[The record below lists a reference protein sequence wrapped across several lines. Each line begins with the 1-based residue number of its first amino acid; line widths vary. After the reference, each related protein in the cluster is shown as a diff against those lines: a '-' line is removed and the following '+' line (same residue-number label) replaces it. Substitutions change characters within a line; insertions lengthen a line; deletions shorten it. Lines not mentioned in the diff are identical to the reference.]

1 MEMFVLKT
9 IMTFG
14 LVLHL
19 GGPLD
24 AAMVLLGFQ
33 EPPAQALRCIDNPR
47 LCQMEVASISIAS
60 SQWSVAPKA
69 VTPALGA
76 GSETAPAL
84 LLGKNLGLRLSAA
97 DAVPNKVIPTHGA
110 FKGEVIAKHA
120 ALGAFSRPARVSN
133 EDM

>member
-19 GGPLD
+19 GGPVD
-24 AAMVLLGFQ
+24 AVMVLLGFQ
-33 EPPAQALRCIDNPR
+33 EPPAQALRCVDNPA

-60 SQWSVAPKA
+60 ADWSVSREKTKLSDT
-69 VTPALGA
+69 VSGDTTSGD
-76 GSETAPAL
+76 TT
-84 LLGKNLGLRLSAA
+84 GLRLSAA
-97 DAVPNKVIPTHGA
+97 EAAQRRTIPMNGSRRSSISARHVGLNTVPH
-110 FKGEVIAKHA
+110 
-120 ALGAFSRPARVSN
+120 RARVSN

>member
-33 EPPAQALRCIDNPR
+33 EPPAQALRCIDNPA

-60 SQWSVAPKA
+60 SQWSVGSKA
-69 VTPALGA
+69 VTR
-76 GSETAPAL
+76 GSETVPAL
-84 LLGKNLGLRLSAA
+84 MLGKSLGLRLSAA
-97 DAVPNKVIPTHGA
+97 DAVPNKAISTHGA
-110 FKGEVIAKHA
+110 FKGEVRAKHA
-120 ALGAFSRPARVSN
+120 ALGTFSRPPHVSN

>member
-19 GGPLD
+19 GGPVD
-24 AAMVLLGFQ
+24 AVMVLLGFQ
-33 EPPAQALRCIDNPR
+33 EPPAQALRCADNPV

-60 SQWSVAPKA
+60 SDWSVSRGETK
-69 VTPALGA
+69 LGNA
-76 GSETAPAL
+76 ISGGT
-84 LLGKNLGLRLSAA
+84 LGLRLSAA
-97 DAVPNKVIPTHGA
+97 EAVQRGA
-110 FKGEVIAKHA
+110 MPMSGVRKGSLGAKHVG
-120 ALGAFSRPARVSN
+120 LDTLPRRTRVSN

>member
-19 GGPLD
+19 GGPVD
-24 AAMVLLGFQ
+24 AVMVLLGFQ
-33 EPPAQALRCIDNPR
+33 EPPAQALRCADNPA

-60 SQWSVAPKA
+60 ADWSVSRGK
-69 VTPALGA
+69 TKLGGTISGDA
-76 GSETAPAL
+76 
-84 LLGKNLGLRLSAA
+84 LGLRLSAA
-97 DAVPNKVIPTHGA
+97 EAAQRRTLPMSGSR
-110 FKGEVIAKHA
+110 KGSVSAKHVG
-120 ALGAFSRPARVSN
+120 LNTLPHGARVSN

>member
-1 MEMFVLKT
+1 MFVLKT

-24 AAMVLLGFQ
+24 AVMVLLGFQ
-33 EPPAQALRCIDNPR
+33 EPPAQALRCADNPA

-60 SQWSVAPKA
+60 ADWSVSREGTK
-69 VTPALGA
+69 LGDTI
-76 GSETAPAL
+76 SSDI
-84 LLGKNLGLRLSAA
+84 LGLRLSAA
-97 DAVPNKVIPTHGA
+97 KVVQRGA
-110 FKGEVIAKHA
+110 ISMTGARKGSVSARHVG
-120 ALGAFSRPARVSN
+120 LDTPPRRARVSN

>member
-19 GGPLD
+19 GGPVD
-24 AAMVLLGFQ
+24 AVMVLLGFQ
-33 EPPAQALRCIDNPR
+33 EPPAQALRCADNPA

-60 SQWSVAPKA
+60 ADWSVSR
-69 VTPALGA
+69 G
-76 GSETAPAL
+76 ETKHSDAISSDTIS
-84 LLGKNLGLRLSAA
+84 GDTSGLRLSAA
-97 DAVPNKVIPTHGA
+97 EAVQRRAMPMSGVP
-110 FKGEVIAKHA
+110 KGSVSARHVG
-120 ALGAFSRPARVSN
+120 LNTPPHRARVSN

>member
-19 GGPLD
+19 GGPVD
-24 AAMVLLGFQ
+24 AVMVLLGFQ
-33 EPPAQALRCIDNPR
+33 EPPAQALRCADNPA

-60 SQWSVAPKA
+60 ADWSVSR
-69 VTPALGA
+69 G
-76 GSETAPAL
+76 ETKRSDTIS
-84 LLGKNLGLRLSAA
+84 GDTSGLRLSAA
-97 DAVPNKVIPTHGA
+97 EAVQRRAMPMSGVP
-110 FKGEVIAKHA
+110 KGSVSARHVG
-120 ALGAFSRPARVSN
+120 LNTPPHRARVSN